1 MTEKVEVD
9 VEKSLGYQANGRFK
23 EEHIEFGKMAIK
35 AFICPEC
42 HREDKA
48 EKKVFGEVRRCKDCG
63 TVMLS
68 QY

>member
-1 MTEKVEVD
+1 MTKRVEVD

-23 EEHIEFGKMAIK
+23 EENIEFAKMAIK

-42 HREDKA
+42 HREDKVD
-48 EKKVFGEVRRCKDCG
+48 KKVFGEIRRCAECN
-63 TVMLS
+63 TVMLN